1 MKKIIAFLLT
11 ATIGYSIY
19 HDITNGTLEVYS
31 TNNTLLEDNAEIE
44 TSPFIAIAVQP
55 GDTVLSVVEQLQQAP
70 LSASISQVTNDF
82 MQLNK
87 GTRPEDIQVGKT
99 YKFPV
104 YLNEEN

>member
-1 MKKIIAFLLT
+1 MKKIIFFLLT

-19 HDITNGTLEVYS
+19 HDINHGTLEVHS
-31 TNNTLLEDNAEIE
+31 TNNTLLSEDAELE
-44 TSPFIAIAVQP
+44 TSPFIALAVQP

-70 LSASISQVTNDF
+70 LSTSISQVTNDF
-82 MQLNK
+82 MMLNK

-104 YLNEEN
+104 YLNEED

>member
-19 HDITNGTLEVYS
+19 HDITNGTLEVHS
-31 TNNTLLEDNAEIE
+31 TNKTLQDNTEIE

-99 YKFPV
+99 YNFPV
-104 YLNEEN
+104 YLNEED